1 MSIEGC
7 TSRPRTGCA
16 EEDDDGQGVVR
27 RSQHALQALATPEHW
42 DVKFAVFG
50 RGITGTVIVPVAYGL
65 YSGENIL
72 KVARNDLRIFSGSL
86 ADATAPYAL
95 TPDQVTRLRKDY
107 QPDPLLR

>member
-1 MSIEGC
+1 MDKVSF
-7 TSRPRTGCA
+7 
-16 EEDDDGQGVVR
+16 GVANMHCR
-27 RSQHALQALATPEHW
+27 LSATPEHW